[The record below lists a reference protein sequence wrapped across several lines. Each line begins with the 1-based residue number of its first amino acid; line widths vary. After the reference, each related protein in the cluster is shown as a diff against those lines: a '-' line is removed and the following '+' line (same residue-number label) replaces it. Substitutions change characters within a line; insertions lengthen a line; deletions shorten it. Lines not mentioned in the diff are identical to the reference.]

1 LSLGRRAALERR
13 AILGHLESSLGSSR
27 RADGLES
34 LSLTANF
41 SYGELK
47 IFSGRAH
54 PALAQEICQYL
65 GLPLGELTLYNFSD
79 GEDYCQIDENVRGAD
94 VFVVQPTCSP
104 VNDHV
109 MELLILLDAFRR
121 SSASRIT
128 AVMPYFGYARQDK
141 KDKPRV
147 PIAAKL
153 MADLLTASGA
163 DRILTMDLHSAQIQG
178 FFNIPVDHLFAA
190 PVLLDAIREMNLADL
205 VVVSPDVGGVARAR
219 AIGKRLGASLAI
231 IDKRRTG
238 KNETEVLNVIGDVE
252 GRNVLILD
260 DIIDTAGTLIQAEEA
275 LREQGARKTFAAA
288 VHPVLSGP
296 ALERIEASGLESLV
310 VTNTIPLDAAL
321 ARCRKIRSLSIAPL
335 LGEAIQRIHQGTS
348 VSSLFV

>member
-1 LSLGRRAALERR
+1 MVAHAF
-13 AILGHLESSLGSSR
+13 
-27 RADGLES
+27 
-34 LSLTANF
+34 N
-41 SYGELK
+41 YGDLK

-54 PALAQEICQYL
+54 PALAQEICAYL
-65 GLPLGELTLYNFSD
+65 GIPLGELTLYNFSD

-104 VNDHV
+104 VNDSV

-128 AVMPYFGYARQDK
+128 AVLPYFGYARQDK

-153 MADLLTASGA
+153 MADLLTAAGA
-163 DRILTMDLHSAQIQG
+163 DRILTMDLHAAQIQG

-190 PVLLDAIREMNLADL
+190 PVILDAIRKLALDDL
-205 VVVSPDVGGVARAR
+205 VIVSPDVGGLTRAR
-219 AIGKRLGASLAI
+219 AIAKRLEASLAV

-238 KNETEVLNVIGDVE
+238 KNETEILNVVGEVE
-252 GRNVLILD
+252 GKDVLILD
-260 DIIDTAGTLIQAEEA
+260 DIIDTAGTLVQAEEA
-275 LREQGARKTFAAA
+275 LRRGGARRTYAAA
-288 VHPVLSGP
+288 VHGVFSGP
-296 ALERIEASGLESLV
+296 ALERIEGSGLKSLL
-310 VTNTIPLDAAL
+310 VTNTIPVEAAM
-321 ARCRKIRSLSIAPL
+321 ARCPRIKALSVAPL
-335 LGEAIQRIHQGTS
+335 LGEAIQRIHDGAS

>member
-1 LSLGRRAALERR
+1 
-13 AILGHLESSLGSSR
+13 
-27 RADGLES
+27 
-34 LSLTANF
+34 LTANF

-54 PALAQEICQYL
+54 PALAQEICEYL
-65 GLPLGELTLYNFSD
+65 GIALGELTLYNFSD
-79 GEDYCQIDENVRGAD
+79 GENYCQIDENVRGAD
-94 VFVVQPTCSP
+94 VFVIQPTCSP

-109 MELLILLDAFRR
+109 MELLILLDALRR

-141 KDKPRV
+141 KDRPRV

-153 MADLLTASGA
+153 MADLLTASGT

-190 PVLLDAIREMNLADL
+190 PVLLDAIREMNLDNL
-205 VVVSPDVGGVARAR
+205 VIVSPDVGGVARAR
-219 AIGKRLGASLAI
+219 AIGKRLGVSLAV

-238 KNETEVLNVIGDVE
+238 KNESEVLNVIGDVE
-252 GRNVLILD
+252 RRNVLILD
-260 DIIDTAGTLIQAEEA
+260 DIVDTAGTLVQAEEA
-275 LREQGARKTFAAA
+275 LRRQGARKTFAAA

-296 ALERIEASGLESLV
+296 AFERIEASGLESLL
-310 VTNTIPLDAAL
+310 VTNTIPVDGAL
-321 ARCRKIRSLSIAPL
+321 ARCSKIRSFTIAPL

>member
-1 LSLGRRAALERR
+1 
-13 AILGHLESSLGSSR
+13 
-27 RADGLES
+27 
-34 LSLTANF
+34 LTPNF

-54 PALAQEICQYL
+54 PALAGEICEYL
-65 GLPLGELTLYNFSD
+65 GIASGEITLFNFSD
-79 GEDYCQIDENVRGAD
+79 GENYCQIDENVRGAD
-94 VFVVQPTCSP
+94 IFVVQPTCSP
-104 VNDHV
+104 VNDHM

-163 DRILTMDLHSAQIQG
+163 DRILTMDLHTLQIQG

-190 PVLLDAIREMNLADL
+190 PVLLDAIREINVDDL
-205 VVVSPDVGGVARAR
+205 VIVSPDVGGVARAR

-231 IDKRRTG
+231 IDKRRSG
-238 KNETEVLNVIGDVE
+238 PNETEVLNVVGEVE
-252 GRNVLILD
+252 GKNVLILD
-260 DIIDTAGTLIQAEEA
+260 DIIDTAGTLVQAEEA
-275 LREQGARKTFAAA
+275 LREQGALRTFAAA
-288 VHPVLSGP
+288 VHPVFSGP
-296 ALERIEASGLESLV
+296 AHERIQESGLETLF
-310 VTNTIPLDAAL
+310 VTNTIPLDDAMS
-321 ARCRKIRSLSIAPL
+321 RCNKIRTLSVAPL
-335 LGEAIQRIHQGTS
+335 LGEAIQRIHEGAS

>member
-1 LSLGRRAALERR
+1 MTS
-13 AILGHLESSLGSSR
+13 HP
-27 RADGLES
+27 
-34 LSLTANF
+34 F
-41 SYGELK
+41 SYGELR

-54 PALAQEICQYL
+54 PALAQEICDYL
-65 GLPLGELTLYNFSD
+65 KIRLGELTLYNFSD
-79 GEDYCQIDENVRGAD
+79 GETYAQIDENVRGAD

-163 DRILTMDLHSAQIQG
+163 DRILTMDLHAPQIQG

-190 PVLLDAIREMNLADL
+190 PVLLDAIRKLELEDL
-205 VVVSPDVGGVARAR
+205 VIVSPDVGGVARAR
-219 AIGKRLGASLAI
+219 AIGKRLDASLAI

-238 KNETEVLNVIGDVE
+238 KNETEVLNVVGDVE
-252 GRNVLILD
+252 GKDVLILD
-260 DIIDTAGTLIQAEEA
+260 DIIDTAGTIVQAEEA
-275 LREQGARKTFAAA
+275 LRRQGARATYAAG

-296 ALERIEASGLESLV
+296 AVERLAASQLKQIL
-310 VTNTIPLDAAL
+310 VTNTIPVDAAM
-321 ARCRKIRSLSIAPL
+321 ARCPRIRSFSIAPL
-335 LGEAIQRIHQGTS
+335 LGEAIQRIHEGTS

>member
-1 LSLGRRAALERR
+1 LASHAF
-13 AILGHLESSLGSSR
+13 
-27 RADGLES
+27 
-34 LSLTANF
+34 N
-41 SYGELK
+41 YGDLK

-54 PALAQEICQYL
+54 PALAREICAYL
-65 GLPLGELTLYNFSD
+65 AIPLGELTLYNFSD

-153 MADLLTASGA
+153 MADLLTAAGA
-163 DRILTMDLHSAQIQG
+163 DRILTMDLHAAQIQG

-190 PVLLDAIREMNLADL
+190 PVILDAIRKLEPEEL
-205 VVVSPDVGGVARAR
+205 VIVSPDVGGLTRAR
-219 AIGKRLGASLAI
+219 AIAKRLDASLAV

-238 KNETEVLNVIGDVE
+238 KNETEILNVVGDVE
-252 GRNVLILD
+252 GKDALILD
-260 DIIDTAGTLIQAEEA
+260 DIIDTAGTLVQAEAA
-275 LREQGARKTFAAA
+275 LRQQGARRTYAAA
-288 VHPVLSGP
+288 VHGVFSGP
-296 ALERIEASGLESLV
+296 ALERIEASKLQRLL
-310 VTNTIPLDAAL
+310 VTNTIPVDAAM
-321 ARCRKIRSLSIAPL
+321 ARCPRIQALSVAPL
-335 LGEAIQRIHQGTS
+335 LGEAIQRIHDGAS

>member
-1 LSLGRRAALERR
+1 
-13 AILGHLESSLGSSR
+13 
-27 RADGLES
+27 
-34 LSLTANF
+34 LTSHAFN
-41 SYGELK
+41 YGDLK

-54 PALAQEICQYL
+54 PALAREICAYL
-65 GLPLGELTLYNFSD
+65 QIPLGELTLYNFSD

-153 MADLLTASGA
+153 MADLLTAAGA
-163 DRILTMDLHSAQIQG
+163 DRILTMDLHAAQIQG

-190 PVLLDAIREMNLADL
+190 PVILDAIRKMDFEDL
-205 VVVSPDVGGVARAR
+205 VIVSPDVGGLTRAR
-219 AIGKRLGASLAI
+219 AIAKRLDVALAV

-238 KNETEVLNVIGDVE
+238 KNETEILNVVGEVE
-252 GRNVLILD
+252 GKDALILD
-260 DIIDTAGTLIQAEEA
+260 DIIDTAGTLVQAEEA
-275 LREQGARKTFAAA
+275 LRRQGARRTYAAA
-288 VHPVLSGP
+288 VHGVFSGP
-296 ALERIEASGLESLV
+296 ALERIDASGLQSLLV
-310 VTNTIPLDAAL
+310 SNTIPVEAAM
-321 ARCRKIRSLSIAPL
+321 ARCPRIRALSVAPL
-335 LGEAIQRIHQGTS
+335 LGEAIQRIHDGAS

>member
-1 LSLGRRAALERR
+1 MAS
-13 AILGHLESSLGSSR
+13 HSF
-27 RADGLES
+27 
-34 LSLTANF
+34 N
-41 SYGELK
+41 YGDLK

-54 PALAQEICQYL
+54 PALAQEICAYL
-65 GLPLGELTLYNFSD
+65 GIPLGNLTLYNFSD

-128 AVMPYFGYARQDK
+128 AVLPYFGYARQDK

-163 DRILTMDLHSAQIQG
+163 DRILTMDLHTLQIQG

-190 PVLLDAIREMNLADL
+190 PVLLDAIREMGVDDL
-205 VVVSPDVGGVARAR
+205 VIVSPDVGGVARAR

-231 IDKRRTG
+231 IDKRRSG
-238 KNETEVLNVIGDVE
+238 PNETEVLNVVGEVE
-252 GRNVLILD
+252 GKNVLILD
-260 DIIDTAGTLIQAEEA
+260 DIIDTAGTLVQAEEA
-275 LREQGARKTFAAA
+275 LRDQGARRTYAAA
-288 VHPVLSGP
+288 VHPVFSGP
-296 ALERIEASGLESLV
+296 ALERIENSGIETLF
-310 VTNTIPLDAAL
+310 VTNTIPLDDAMS
-321 ARCRKIRSLSIAPL
+321 RCRKIRALSVAPL
-335 LGEAIQRIHQGTS
+335 LGEAIQRIHEGAS

>member
-1 LSLGRRAALERR
+1 M
-13 AILGHLESSLGSSR
+13 I
-27 RADGLES
+27 
-34 LSLTANF
+34 ANF

-54 PALAQEICQYL
+54 PALAREICEYL
-65 GLPLGELTLYNFSD
+65 GIALGEITLFNFSD
-79 GEDYCQIDENVRGAD
+79 GENYCQIDENVRGAD
-94 VFVVQPTCSP
+94 IFVVQPTCSP
-104 VNDHV
+104 VNDHI

-163 DRILTMDLHSAQIQG
+163 DRILTMDLHTLQIQG

-190 PVLLDAIREMNLADL
+190 PVLLDAIREMSVDDL
-205 VVVSPDVGGVARAR
+205 VIVSPDVGGVARAR

-231 IDKRRTG
+231 IDKRRSG
-238 KNETEVLNVIGDVE
+238 PNETEVLNVVGDVE
-252 GRNVLILD
+252 GKNVLILD
-260 DIIDTAGTLIQAEEA
+260 DIIDTAGTLVQAEEA
-275 LREQGARKTFAAA
+275 LRQHGARRTFAAA
-288 VHPVLSGP
+288 VHPVFSGP
-296 ALERIEASGLESLV
+296 AHERIQESGLETLL
-310 VTNTIPLDAAL
+310 VTNTIPLDDAMS
-321 ARCRKIRSLSIAPL
+321 RCKKIRTLSVAPL
-335 LGEAIQRIHQGTS
+335 LGEAIQRIHEGAS

>member
-1 LSLGRRAALERR
+1 
-13 AILGHLESSLGSSR
+13 
-27 RADGLES
+27 
-34 LSLTANF
+34 LTSHAFN
-41 SYGELK
+41 YGDLK

-54 PALAQEICQYL
+54 PALAREICAYL
-65 GLPLGELTLYNFSD
+65 GISLGELTLYNFSD

-104 VNDHV
+104 VNDHM

-128 AVMPYFGYARQDK
+128 AVLPYFGYARQDK

-163 DRILTMDLHSAQIQG
+163 DRILTMDLHAAQIQG

-190 PVLLDAIREMNLADL
+190 PVILDAIRRIESDELII
-205 VVVSPDVGGVARAR
+205 VSPDVGGLTRAR
-219 AIGKRLGASLAI
+219 AIAKRLDASLAV

-238 KNETEVLNVIGDVE
+238 KNETEILNVVGDVE
-252 GRNVLILD
+252 GKDVLILD
-260 DIIDTAGTLIQAEEA
+260 DIIDTAGTLVQAEAA
-275 LREQGARKTFAAA
+275 LRRQGARRTYAAA
-288 VHPVLSGP
+288 VHGVLSGP
-296 ALERIEASGLESLV
+296 ALERIEASGLQSLL
-310 VTNTIPLDAAL
+310 VTNTIPVEAAM
-321 ARCRKIRSLSIAPL
+321 ARCPRIKALSVAPL
-335 LGEAIQRIHQGTS
+335 LGEAIQRIHDGAS

>member
-1 LSLGRRAALERR
+1 
-13 AILGHLESSLGSSR
+13 
-27 RADGLES
+27 
-34 LSLTANF
+34 LTTHF
-41 SYGELK
+41 TYGELK

-54 PALAQEICQYL
+54 PALAQEICAYL

-94 VFVVQPTCSP
+94 VFVVQPTSSP

-128 AVMPYFGYARQDK
+128 AVLPYFGYARQDK

-163 DRILTMDLHSAQIQG
+163 DRILTMDLHAAQIQG

-190 PVLLDAIREMNLADL
+190 PVLLEAIRKLELEDL
-205 VVVSPDVGGVARAR
+205 VIVSPDVGGLTRAR
-219 AIGKRLGASLAI
+219 AIAKRLDAALAV

-238 KNETEVLNVIGDVE
+238 KNETEILNVVGDVS
-252 GRNVLILD
+252 GKDVLILD
-260 DIIDTAGTLIQAEEA
+260 DIVDTAGTLVQAEEA
-275 LREQGARKTFAAA
+275 LRRQGARRTYAAA
-288 VHPVLSGP
+288 VHGVLSGP
-296 ALERIEASGLESLV
+296 ALDRIEASKLEQLL
-310 VTNTIPLDAAL
+310 VTNTIAVDAAM
-321 ARCRKIRSLSIAPL
+321 ARCPRIRALSVAPL
-335 LGEAIQRIHQGTS
+335 LGEAIQRIHDGAS

>member
-1 LSLGRRAALERR
+1 
-13 AILGHLESSLGSSR
+13 
-27 RADGLES
+27 
-34 LSLTANF
+34 LTSHAFN
-41 SYGELK
+41 YGDLK

-54 PALAQEICQYL
+54 PALAQEICAYL
-65 GLPLGELTLYNFSD
+65 RMPLGELTLFNFSD
-79 GEDYCQIDENVRGAD
+79 GETYCQIDENVRGAD

-128 AVMPYFGYARQDK
+128 AVLPYFGYARQDK

-163 DRILTMDLHSAQIQG
+163 DRILTMDLHAAQIQG

-190 PVLLDAIREMNLADL
+190 PVILDAIRKLAPGEL
-205 VVVSPDVGGVARAR
+205 VIVSPDVGGLTRAR
-219 AIGKRLGASLAI
+219 AIAKRLDASLAV

-238 KNETEVLNVIGDVE
+238 KNETEILNVVGEVE
-252 GRNVLILD
+252 GKDVLILD
-260 DIIDTAGTLIQAEEA
+260 DLIDTAGTLVQAEAA
-275 LREQGARKTFAAA
+275 LRGQGARRTYAAA
-288 VHPVLSGP
+288 VHGVFSGP
-296 ALERIEASGLESLV
+296 AMERIEASGLESLL
-310 VTNTIPLDAAL
+310 VTNTIPVEAAM
-321 ARCRKIRSLSIAPL
+321 ARCPRIKALSVAPL
-335 LGEAIQRIHQGTS
+335 LGEAIQRIHDGAS

>member
-1 LSLGRRAALERR
+1 
-13 AILGHLESSLGSSR
+13 
-27 RADGLES
+27 
-34 LSLTANF
+34 LTPNF
-41 SYGELK
+41 SYGDLK

-54 PALAQEICQYL
+54 PALAGEICEYL
-65 GLPLGELTLYNFSD
+65 GIPVGQVTLFNFSD
-79 GEDYCQIDENVRGAD
+79 GENYCQIDENVRGAD
-94 VFVVQPTCSP
+94 VFVVQPTSSP

-163 DRILTMDLHSAQIQG
+163 DRILTMDLHTLQIQG

-190 PVLLDAIREMNLADL
+190 PVLLDAIREMNVQDL
-205 VVVSPDVGGVARAR
+205 VIVSPDVGGVARAR
-219 AIGKRLGASLAI
+219 AIGKRLGAALAI
-231 IDKRRTG
+231 IDKRRSG
-238 KNETEVLNVIGDVE
+238 PNETEVLNVIGDVH
-252 GRNVLILD
+252 GRDVLILD
-260 DIIDTAGTLIQAEEA
+260 DIIDTAGTLVQAAEA
-275 LREQGARKTFAAA
+275 LKGQGARRAFAAA
-288 VHPVLSGP
+288 VHPVFSGP
-296 ALERIEASGLESLV
+296 ALERIRDSALETLF
-310 VTNTIPLDAAL
+310 VTNTIPVEDAMR
-321 ARCRKIRSLSIAPL
+321 RCPKIRTLSVAPL
-335 LGEAIQRIHQGTS
+335 LGEAIQRIHQGAS

>member
-1 LSLGRRAALERR
+1 
-13 AILGHLESSLGSSR
+13 
-27 RADGLES
+27 
-34 LSLTANF
+34 LTPNF

-54 PALAQEICQYL
+54 PALAREICEYL
-65 GLPLGELTLYNFSD
+65 GIGLGEITLFNFSD
-79 GEDYCQIDENVRGAD
+79 GENYCQIDENVRGAD

-104 VNDHV
+104 VNDHM

-163 DRILTMDLHSAQIQG
+163 DRILTMDLHTLQIQG

-190 PVLLDAIREMNLADL
+190 PVLLDAIREMGVDDL
-205 VVVSPDVGGVARAR
+205 VIVSPDVGGVARAR
-219 AIGKRLGASLAI
+219 AIGKRLVASLAI
-231 IDKRRTG
+231 IDKRR
-238 KNETEVLNVIGDVE
+238 
-252 GRNVLILD
+252 
-260 DIIDTAGTLIQAEEA
+260 
-275 LREQGARKTFAAA
+275 
-288 VHPVLSGP
+288 SGP
-296 ALERIEASGLESLV
+296 
-310 VTNTIPLDAAL
+310 N
-321 ARCRKIRSLSIAPL
+321 
-335 LGEAIQRIHQGTS
+335 
-348 VSSLFV
+348 

>member
-1 LSLGRRAALERR
+1 MC
-13 AILGHLESSLGSSR
+13 
-27 RADGLES
+27 D
-34 LSLTANF
+34 
-41 SYGELK
+41 
-47 IFSGRAH
+47 
-54 PALAQEICQYL
+54 YL
-65 GLPLGELTLYNFSD
+65 DLPLGQLTLYNFSD
-79 GEDYCQIDENVRGAD
+79 GENYCQIDENVRGAD
-94 VFVVQPTCSP
+94 VFVVQPTGAP

-121 SSASRIT
+121 SSAARLT

-153 MADLLTASGA
+153 MADLLTAAGA
-163 DRILTMDLHSAQIQG
+163 DRILTMDLHAAQIQG

-190 PVLLDAIREMNLADL
+190 PVLLDAIRKLDLEDL
-205 VVVSPDVGGVARAR
+205 VIVSPDVGGVARAR

-238 KNETEVLNVIGDVE
+238 KNESEVLNVVGEVE
-252 GRNVLILD
+252 GKNALLLD
-260 DIIDTAGTLIQAEEA
+260 DIVDTAGTLVQAEAA
-275 LREQGARKTFAAA
+275 LREQGAKKIYAAA

-296 ALERIEASGLESLV
+296 AIERLEASKIETLL
-310 VTNTIPLDAAL
+310 VTNTLPLDTAV
-321 ARCRKIRSLSIAPL
+321 ARWPRIRPLSIAPL
-335 LGEAIQRIHQGTS
+335 LGEAIRRIHEGAS

>member
-1 LSLGRRAALERR
+1 
-13 AILGHLESSLGSSR
+13 
-27 RADGLES
+27 
-34 LSLTANF
+34 LTANF

-54 PALAQEICQYL
+54 PALAQEICDAL
-65 GLPLGELTLYNFSD
+65 GMPLGELTLYNFSD
-79 GEDYCQIDENVRGAD
+79 GETYCQIDENVRGAD
-94 VFVVQPTCSP
+94 VFVIQPTSSP

-109 MELLILLDAFRR
+109 MELLIMLDAFRR

-128 AVMPYFGYARQDK
+128 AVMPYFGYGRQDK

-163 DRILTMDLHSAQIQG
+163 DRILTMDLHAAQIQG

-190 PVLLDAIREMNLADL
+190 PVLLDAIRGMELDD
-205 VVVSPDVGGVARAR
+205 VVIVSPDVGGVARAR

-238 KNETEVLNVIGDVE
+238 KNESEVLNVVGDVE

-260 DIIDTAGTLIQAEEA
+260 DIIDTAGTLVQAEQA
-275 LREQGARKTFAAA
+275 LRDHGAKKTWAAA

-296 ALERIEASGLESLV
+296 AVERIEASRIESLL
-310 VTNTIPLDAAL
+310 VTNTIPVDAAR
-321 ARCRKIRSLSIAPL
+321 ARCARIRPLSIAPL

>member
-1 LSLGRRAALERR
+1 M
-13 AILGHLESSLGSSR
+13 
-27 RADGLES
+27 
-34 LSLTANF
+34 TPNF

-54 PALAQEICQYL
+54 PALAGEICQYL
-65 GLPLGELTLYNFSD
+65 GIPVGQVTLFNFSD
-79 GEDYCQIDENVRGAD
+79 GENYCQIDENVRGAD
-94 VFVVQPTCSP
+94 VFVVQPTSSP
-104 VNDHV
+104 VNDHI

-163 DRILTMDLHSAQIQG
+163 DRILTMDLHTLQIQG

-190 PVLLDAIREMNLADL
+190 PVLLDAIREMKVQEL
-205 VVVSPDVGGVARAR
+205 VIVSPDVGGVARAR

-231 IDKRRTG
+231 IDKRRSG
-238 KNETEVLNVIGDVE
+238 PNETEVLNVIGDVE
-252 GRNVLILD
+252 GRDVLILD
-260 DIIDTAGTLIQAEEA
+260 DIIDTAGTLVQAVEA
-275 LREQGARKTFAAA
+275 LKDQGARRMFAAA
-288 VHPVLSGP
+288 VHPVFSGP
-296 ALERIEASGLESLV
+296 ALERIQDSRLETLF
-310 VTNTIPLDAAL
+310 VTNTIPVENAMR
-321 ARCRKIRSLSIAPL
+321 RCPKIRTLSVAPL
-335 LGEAIQRIHQGTS
+335 LGEAIQRIHQGAS

>member
-1 LSLGRRAALERR
+1 LASHAF
-13 AILGHLESSLGSSR
+13 
-27 RADGLES
+27 
-34 LSLTANF
+34 N
-41 SYGELK
+41 YGDLK

-54 PALAQEICQYL
+54 PALAREICAYL
-65 GLPLGELTLYNFSD
+65 AIPLGELTLYNFSD

-153 MADLLTASGA
+153 MADLLTAAGA
-163 DRILTMDLHSAQIQG
+163 DRILTMDLHAAQLQG

-190 PVLLDAIREMNLADL
+190 PVILDAIRRLEPEEL
-205 VVVSPDVGGVARAR
+205 VIVSPDVGGLTRAR
-219 AIGKRLGASLAI
+219 AIAKRLDASLAV

-238 KNETEVLNVIGDVE
+238 KNETEILNVVGDVE
-252 GRNVLILD
+252 GKDALILD
-260 DIIDTAGTLIQAEEA
+260 DIIDTAGTLVQAEEA
-275 LREQGARKTFAAA
+275 LRRQGARRTYAAA
-288 VHPVLSGP
+288 VHGVFSGP
-296 ALERIEASGLESLV
+296 AIERIEASKLQRLL
-310 VTNTIPLDAAL
+310 VTNTIPVDAAM
-321 ARCRKIRSLSIAPL
+321 ARCPRIQALSVAPL
-335 LGEAIQRIHQGTS
+335 LGEAIQRIHDGAS

>member
-1 LSLGRRAALERR
+1 M
-13 AILGHLESSLGSSR
+13 
-27 RADGLES
+27 
-34 LSLTANF
+34 TANF

-54 PALAQEICQYL
+54 PALAQEICEYL
-65 GLPLGELTLYNFSD
+65 GIALGELTLYNFSD
-79 GEDYCQIDENVRGAD
+79 GENYCQIDENVRGAD
-94 VFVVQPTCSP
+94 VFVIQPTCSP

-109 MELLILLDAFRR
+109 MELLILLDALRR
-121 SSASRIT
+121 SSASRVT

-190 PVLLDAIREMNLADL
+190 PVLLDAIREMSLDNL
-205 VVVSPDVGGVARAR
+205 VIVSPDVGGVARAR
-219 AIGKRLGASLAI
+219 AIGKRLGVSLAV

-238 KNETEVLNVIGDVE
+238 KNESEVLNVIGDVE
-252 GRNVLILD
+252 RRNVLILD
-260 DIIDTAGTLIQAEEA
+260 DIVDTAGTLVQAEEA
-275 LREQGARKTFAAA
+275 LRRQGARKTFAAA

-296 ALERIEASGLESLV
+296 AFERIEASGLESLL
-310 VTNTIPLDAAL
+310 VTNTIPVDGAL
-321 ARCRKIRSLSIAPL
+321 ARCSKIRSFTIAPL

>member
-1 LSLGRRAALERR
+1 LASHAF
-13 AILGHLESSLGSSR
+13 
-27 RADGLES
+27 
-34 LSLTANF
+34 N
-41 SYGELK
+41 YGDLK

-54 PALAQEICQYL
+54 PALAQEMCAYL
-65 GLPLGELTLYNFSD
+65 QMPLGELTLYNFSD

-104 VNDHV
+104 VNDHM

-128 AVMPYFGYARQDK
+128 AVLPYFGYARQDK

-153 MADLLTASGA
+153 MADLLTAAGA
-163 DRILTMDLHSAQIQG
+163 DRILTMDLHAAQIQG

-190 PVLLDAIREMNLADL
+190 PVILDAIRKL
-205 VVVSPDVGGVARAR
+205 VPEELVIVSPDVGGLTRAR
-219 AIGKRLGASLAI
+219 AIAKRLDAALAV

-238 KNETEVLNVIGDVE
+238 KNETEILRVVGEVE
-252 GRNVLILD
+252 GKDVLILD
-260 DIIDTAGTLIQAEEA
+260 DIIDTAGTLVQAEAA
-275 LREQGARKTFAAA
+275 LRRQGARRTYAAA
-288 VHPVLSGP
+288 VHGVFSGP
-296 ALERIEASGLESLV
+296 ALERIEGSGLESLL
-310 VTNTIPLDAAL
+310 VTNTIPVEAAM
-321 ARCRKIRSLSIAPL
+321 ARCPRIKALSVAPL
-335 LGEAIQRIHQGTS
+335 LGEAIKRIHDGAS

>member
-1 LSLGRRAALERR
+1 MTSHAF
-13 AILGHLESSLGSSR
+13 
-27 RADGLES
+27 
-34 LSLTANF
+34 N
-41 SYGELK
+41 YGDLK

-54 PALAQEICQYL
+54 PALTQEICAYL
-65 GLPLGELTLYNFSD
+65 RMPLGELTLFNFSD
-79 GEDYCQIDENVRGAD
+79 GEVYCQIDENVRGAD

-128 AVMPYFGYARQDK
+128 AVLPYFGYARQDK

-163 DRILTMDLHSAQIQG
+163 DRILTMDLHAAQIQG

-190 PVLLDAIREMNLADL
+190 PVILDAIRKL
-205 VVVSPDVGGVARAR
+205 VPEELVIVSPDVGGLTRAR
-219 AIGKRLGASLAI
+219 AIAKRLDASLAV

-238 KNETEVLNVIGDVE
+238 KNETEILNVVGEVE
-252 GRNVLILD
+252 GKDVLILD
-260 DIIDTAGTLIQAEEA
+260 DMVDTAGTLVQAEAA
-275 LREQGARKTFAAA
+275 LRRQGARRTYAAA
-288 VHPVLSGP
+288 VHGVFSGP
-296 ALERIEASGLESLV
+296 AMERIEASGLESLL
-310 VTNTIPLDAAL
+310 VTNTIPVEAAM
-321 ARCRKIRSLSIAPL
+321 ARCPRIKALSVAPL
-335 LGEAIQRIHQGTS
+335 LGEAIQRIHDGAS

>member
-1 LSLGRRAALERR
+1 M
-13 AILGHLESSLGSSR
+13 SSHAFNSG
-27 RADGLES
+27 D
-34 LSLTANF
+34 
-41 SYGELK
+41 LK

-54 PALAQEICQYL
+54 PALAQEICAYL
-65 GLPLGELTLYNFSD
+65 GIPLGELTLYNFSD

-121 SSASRIT
+121 SSASRLT

-163 DRILTMDLHSAQIQG
+163 DRILTMDLHTAQIQG

-190 PVLLDAIREMNLADL
+190 PVLLDAIRKMELEDL
-205 VVVSPDVGGVARAR
+205 VIVSPDVGGLTRAR
-219 AIGKRLGASLAI
+219 AIAKRLDAALAV

-238 KNETEVLNVIGDVE
+238 KNETEILNVVGEVQGKD
-252 GRNVLILD
+252 VLILD
-260 DIIDTAGTLIQAEEA
+260 DIVDTAGTLCQAEAA
-275 LREQGARKTFAAA
+275 LRAQGARRTYAAA
-288 VHPVLSGP
+288 VHGVFSGP
-296 ALERIEASGLESLV
+296 ALERINGSGLERLL
-310 VTNTIPLDAAL
+310 VTNTIPVEAAM
-321 ARCRKIRSLSIAPL
+321 ARAPRIRSLSVAPL
-335 LGEAIQRIHQGTS
+335 LGEAIQRIHEGTS

>member
-1 LSLGRRAALERR
+1 M
-13 AILGHLESSLGSSR
+13 
-27 RADGLES
+27 
-34 LSLTANF
+34 
-41 SYGELK
+41 
-47 IFSGRAH
+47 
-54 PALAQEICQYL
+54 
-65 GLPLGELTLYNFSD
+65 PLGELTLFNFSD
-79 GEDYCQIDENVRGAD
+79 GEVYCQIDENVRGAD

-128 AVMPYFGYARQDK
+128 AVLPYFGYARQDK

-163 DRILTMDLHSAQIQG
+163 DRILTMDLHAAQIQG

-190 PVLLDAIREMNLADL
+190 PVILDAIRKL
-205 VVVSPDVGGVARAR
+205 VPEELVIVSPDVGGLTRAR
-219 AIGKRLGASLAI
+219 AIAKRLDASLAV

-238 KNETEVLNVIGDVE
+238 KNETEILNVVGEVE
-252 GRNVLILD
+252 GKDVLILD
-260 DIIDTAGTLIQAEEA
+260 DMIDTAGTLVQAEAA
-275 LREQGARKTFAAA
+275 LRRQGARRTYAAA
-288 VHPVLSGP
+288 VHGVFSGP
-296 ALERIEASGLESLV
+296 AMERIEASRLESLL
-310 VTNTIPLDAAL
+310 VTNTIPVEAAM
-321 ARCRKIRSLSIAPL
+321 ARCPRIKALSVAPL
-335 LGEAIQRIHQGTS
+335 LGEAIQRIHDGAS

>member
-1 LSLGRRAALERR
+1 M
-13 AILGHLESSLGSSR
+13 
-27 RADGLES
+27 
-34 LSLTANF
+34 TPNF
-41 SYGELK
+41 SYGDLK
-47 IFSGRAH
+47 IFSGRSH
-54 PALAQEICQYL
+54 PALAREICDYL
-65 GLPLGELTLYNFSD
+65 DLPLGQITLYNFSD
-79 GEDYCQIDENVRGAD
+79 GENYCQIDENVRGAD
-94 VFVVQPTCSP
+94 VFVVQPTSSP

-163 DRILTMDLHSAQIQG
+163 DRILTMDLHTLQIQG

-190 PVLLDAIREMNLADL
+190 PVLLDAIREMGIDDL
-205 VVVSPDVGGVARAR
+205 VIVSPDVGGVARAR

-231 IDKRRTG
+231 IDKRRG
-238 KNETEVLNVIGDVE
+238 GPNESEVLNVVGEVE
-252 GRNVLILD
+252 GKNVLILD
-260 DIIDTAGTLIQAEEA
+260 DIVDTAGTLVQAEAA
-275 LREQGARKTFAAA
+275 LREQGAARTFAATVHA
-288 VHPVLSGP
+288 VFSGP
-296 ALERIEASGLESLV
+296 AIERILASGLETMF
-310 VTNTIPLDAAL
+310 VTNTIPVDETLR
-321 ARCRKIRSLSIAPL
+321 RCPKIRALSVAPL
-335 LGEAIQRIHQGTS
+335 LGEAIQRIHQGAS

>member
-1 LSLGRRAALERR
+1 MASHAF
-13 AILGHLESSLGSSR
+13 
-27 RADGLES
+27 
-34 LSLTANF
+34 N
-41 SYGELK
+41 YGELK

-54 PALAQEICQYL
+54 PALAQEICAYL
-65 GLPLGELTLYNFSD
+65 GIPLGHLTLYNFSD

-128 AVMPYFGYARQDK
+128 AVLPYFGYARQDK

-153 MADLLTASGA
+153 MADLLTAAGA
-163 DRILTMDLHSAQIQG
+163 DRILTMDLHAAQIQG

-190 PVLLDAIREMNLADL
+190 PVILDAIRKLSLDDL
-205 VVVSPDVGGVARAR
+205 VIVSPDVGGMTRAR
-219 AIGKRLGASLAI
+219 AIAKRLEASLAV

-238 KNETEVLNVIGDVE
+238 KNETEILNVVGDVE
-252 GRNVLILD
+252 GKDTLILD
-260 DIIDTAGTLIQAEEA
+260 DIIDTAGTLVQAEAA
-275 LREQGARKTFAAA
+275 LREGGARGTYAAA
-288 VHPVLSGP
+288 VHGVFSGP
-296 ALERIEASGLESLV
+296 ALDRIEGSGLKTLL
-310 VTNTIPLDAAL
+310 VTNTIPVEAAV
-321 ARCRKIRSLSIAPL
+321 ARCPRIRPLSVAPL
-335 LGEAIQRIHQGTS
+335 LGEAIQRIHDGAS

>member
-1 LSLGRRAALERR
+1 M
-13 AILGHLESSLGSSR
+13 
-27 RADGLES
+27 
-34 LSLTANF
+34 TAHAFN
-41 SYGELK
+41 YGDLK

-54 PALAQEICQYL
+54 PALAQEICAYL
-65 GLPLGELTLYNFSD
+65 GIPLGELTLYNFSD

-94 VFVVQPTCSP
+94 VFVIQPTCSP
-104 VNDHV
+104 VNDHM

-128 AVMPYFGYARQDK
+128 AVLPYFGYARQDK

-163 DRILTMDLHSAQIQG
+163 DRILTMDLHTAQIQG

-190 PVLLDAIREMNLADL
+190 PVLLDAIRKLELEDL
-205 VVVSPDVGGVARAR
+205 VIVSPDVGGLTRAR
-219 AIGKRLGASLAI
+219 AIAKRLDASLAV

-238 KNETEVLNVIGDVE
+238 KNETEILNVVGEVE
-252 GRNVLILD
+252 GKDVLILD
-260 DIIDTAGTLIQAEEA
+260 DIVDTAGTLVQAEEA
-275 LREQGARKTFAAA
+275 LRRQGARRTFAAA
-288 VHPVLSGP
+288 VHGVFSGP
-296 ALERIEASGLESLV
+296 ALDRIEASGLESLL
-310 VTNTIPLDAAL
+310 VTNTIPVEAAM
-321 ARCRKIRSLSIAPL
+321 AQCPRIRALSVAPL
-335 LGEAIQRIHQGTS
+335 LGEAIQRIHDGTS

>member
-1 LSLGRRAALERR
+1 
-13 AILGHLESSLGSSR
+13 
-27 RADGLES
+27 
-34 LSLTANF
+34 LTSHAFN
-41 SYGELK
+41 YGDLK

-54 PALAQEICQYL
+54 PALAQEICAYL
-65 GLPLGELTLYNFSD
+65 GIPLGELTLYNFSD

-104 VNDHV
+104 VNDSV

-128 AVMPYFGYARQDK
+128 AVLPYFGYARQDK

-153 MADLLTASGA
+153 MADLLTAAGA
-163 DRILTMDLHSAQIQG
+163 DRILTMDLHAAQIQG

-190 PVLLDAIREMNLADL
+190 PVILDAIRKLALDDL
-205 VVVSPDVGGVARAR
+205 VIVSPDVGGLTRAR
-219 AIGKRLGASLAI
+219 AIAKRLEASLAV

-238 KNETEVLNVIGDVE
+238 KNETEILNVVGEVE
-252 GRNVLILD
+252 GKDVLILD
-260 DIIDTAGTLIQAEEA
+260 DIVDTAGTLVQAEAA
-275 LREQGARKTFAAA
+275 LRRGGAKRTYAAA
-288 VHPVLSGP
+288 VHGVFSGP
-296 ALERIEASGLESLV
+296 ALERIEGSGLKSLL
-310 VTNTIPLDAAL
+310 VTNTIPVEAAM
-321 ARCRKIRSLSIAPL
+321 ARCPRIKALSVAPL
-335 LGEAIQRIHQGTS
+335 LGEAIQRIHDGAS

>member
-1 LSLGRRAALERR
+1 
-13 AILGHLESSLGSSR
+13 
-27 RADGLES
+27 
-34 LSLTANF
+34 LTANF

-54 PALAQEICQYL
+54 PALAREICEYL
-65 GLPLGELTLYNFSD
+65 GIALGEITLFNFSD
-79 GEDYCQIDENVRGAD
+79 GENYCQIDENVRGAD
-94 VFVVQPTCSP
+94 IFVVQPTCSP

-163 DRILTMDLHSAQIQG
+163 DRILTMDLHTLQIQG

-190 PVLLDAIREMNLADL
+190 PVLLDAIREMSVDDL
-205 VVVSPDVGGVARAR
+205 VIVSPDVGGVARAR

-231 IDKRRTG
+231 IDKRRSG
-238 KNETEVLNVIGDVE
+238 PNETEVLNVVGDVE

-260 DIIDTAGTLIQAEEA
+260 DIIDTAGTLVQAEEA
-275 LREQGARKTFAAA
+275 LREQGARRTFAAA
-288 VHPVLSGP
+288 VHPVFSGP
-296 ALERIEASGLESLV
+296 AYERIQESGLETLF
-310 VTNTIPLDAAL
+310 VTNTIPLDDAMSH
-321 ARCRKIRSLSIAPL
+321 CRKIRTLSVAPL
-335 LGEAIQRIHQGTS
+335 LGEAIQRIHEGAS

>member
-1 LSLGRRAALERR
+1 LATHAF
-13 AILGHLESSLGSSR
+13 
-27 RADGLES
+27 
-34 LSLTANF
+34 N
-41 SYGELK
+41 YGDLK

-54 PALAQEICQYL
+54 PALAQEICAYL
-65 GLPLGELTLYNFSD
+65 GIPLGELTLYNFSD

-121 SSASRIT
+121 SSASRLT

-163 DRILTMDLHSAQIQG
+163 DRILTMDLHTAQIQG

-190 PVLLDAIREMNLADL
+190 PVLLDAVRKLELDDL
-205 VVVSPDVGGVARAR
+205 VIVSPDVGGLTRAR
-219 AIGKRLGASLAI
+219 AIAKRLDASLAV

-238 KNETEVLNVIGDVE
+238 KNETEILNVVGEVE
-252 GRNVLILD
+252 GKD
-260 DIIDTAGTLIQAEEA
+260 A
-275 LREQGARKTFAAA
+275 LHGVF
-288 VHPVLSGP
+288 SGP
-296 ALERIEASGLESLV
+296 ALERIGASKLERLL
-310 VTNTIPLDAAL
+310 VTNTIPVEAAQ
-321 ARCRKIRSLSIAPL
+321 ARCPRIKALSVAPL
-335 LGEAIQRIHQGTS
+335 LGEAIQRIHDGAS

>member
-1 LSLGRRAALERR
+1 MASHAF
-13 AILGHLESSLGSSR
+13 
-27 RADGLES
+27 
-34 LSLTANF
+34 N
-41 SYGELK
+41 YGDLK

-54 PALAQEICQYL
+54 PALAQEICAYL
-65 GLPLGELTLYNFSD
+65 GIPLGELTLYNFSD

-104 VNDHV
+104 VNDSV

-128 AVMPYFGYARQDK
+128 AVIPYFGYARQDK

-153 MADLLTASGA
+153 MADLLTAAGA
-163 DRILTMDLHSAQIQG
+163 DRILTMDLHAAQIQG

-190 PVLLDAIREMNLADL
+190 PVILDAIRKLSLDDL
-205 VVVSPDVGGVARAR
+205 VIVSPDVGGLTRAR
-219 AIGKRLGASLAI
+219 AIAKRLEASLAV

-238 KNETEVLNVIGDVE
+238 KNETEILNVVGEVE
-252 GRNVLILD
+252 GKDVLILD
-260 DIIDTAGTLIQAEEA
+260 DIIDTAGTLVQAEEA
-275 LREQGARKTFAAA
+275 LRRGGAKRTYAAA
-288 VHPVLSGP
+288 VHGVFSGP
-296 ALERIEASGLESLV
+296 ALERIEGSGLKTLL
-310 VTNTIPLDAAL
+310 VTNTIPVEAAM
-321 ARCRKIRSLSIAPL
+321 ARCPRIKALSVAPL
-335 LGEAIQRIHQGTS
+335 LGEAIQRIHDGAS